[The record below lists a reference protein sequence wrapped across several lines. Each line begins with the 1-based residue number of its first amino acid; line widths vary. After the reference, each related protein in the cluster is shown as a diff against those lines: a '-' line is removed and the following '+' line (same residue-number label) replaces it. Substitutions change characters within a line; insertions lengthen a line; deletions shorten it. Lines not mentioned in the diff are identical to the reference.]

1 MNVMIGPFQVGTN
14 YCVWNGSTL
23 SMPTYSR
30 DSWHRVT
37 ESQMYVQFFWAQ
49 RSPERFGTVPNGSA
63 YIILLRILLPT
74 ASKPT
79 KKGQEHFPL
88 FFFQVPVSK
97 FFKDPPSGSKDQGYK
112 SKESEKRLKRLL
124 RDLDVVPCGWGPYC
138 KTLNRQCRRMVKTRE
153 KVKLDGEYKRL
164 DVS

>member
-1 MNVMIGPFQVGTN
+1 MAQPCPCLPTPGILGT
-14 YCVWNGSTL
+14 
-23 SMPTYSR
+23 
-30 DSWHRVT
+30 VT

-74 ASKPT
+74 ACKPT

>member
-1 MNVMIGPFQVGTN
+1 MAQP
-14 YCVWNGSTL
+14 CPCL
-23 SMPTYSR
+23 PTPGILG
-30 DSWHRVT
+30 T
-37 ESQMYVQFFWAQ
+37 ESQRAKCTSNFSG
-49 RSPERFGTVPNGSA
+49 RRGLRNGSERFLTGPHTSFCYGFCCPQLPN
-63 YIILLRILLPT
+63 P
-74 ASKPT
+74 P
-79 KKGQEHFPL
+79 KKAKSTL